1 MGGEDNFEMFSYVF
15 QELNSWGL
23 AYIHVV
29 ANDKVGENTKFK
41 NFTLKNVRELYKGC
55 IIGSGGYT

>member
-41 NFTLKNVRELYKGC
+41 NFSLKDVR
-55 IIGSGGYT
+55 

>member
-1 MGGEDNFEMFSYVF
+1 M
-15 QELNSWGL
+15 NSWGL

>member
-41 NFTLKNVRELYKGC
+41 NF
-55 IIGSGGYT
+55 